1 MTEITANDA
10 ALDAG
15 KTTPMRTVVAASAAG
30 TAFEWYDFFVFGSLL
45 TIISKN
51 FFAEL
56 GQTAGQIAALALFGV
71 GFAFRPLGA
80 LIFGRV
86 GDLLGRKA
94 AFLICVSMMGGATF
108 TIGLLPSYQQIGP
121 VAPVLLIALR
131 ILQGTALGGQY
142 GGAAIYVAEHAPA
155 D

>member
-1 MTEITANDA
+1 MTEIA
-10 ALDAG
+10 AGAAPAPA
-15 KTTPMRTVVAASAAG
+15 TRTPMRTVIAASAAG

-56 GQTAGQIAALALFGV
+56 GPAAGQIAALALFGV
-71 GFAFRPLGA
+71 GFAFRTLGA

-86 GDLLGRKA
+86 GDRLGRKA

-108 TIGLLPSYQQIGP
+108 AIGLLPAYQQIGR
-121 VAPVLLIALR
+121 ASCR
-131 ILQGTALGGQY
+131 
-142 GGAAIYVAEHAPA
+142 E
-155 D
+155 